1 MKNAVYL
8 DHNATTPIRPEVLDE
23 MLPFLKEHY
32 GNPSS
37 AHTLGRF
44 TREALEISR
53 QKLIL
58 AVGAIDAKEIIFTSG
73 ATEAD
78 NMALLGAANLPIA
91 EKRRKIVTSAIEHP
105 AIYEPAKYLAK
116 KGFEVVFLPV
126 DKYGVV
132 DLSAAEREIDENT
145 LIVSV
150 MVANNEIGTIQPIKQ
165 ISALAKKHGA
175 LMHADAVQ
183 ALGKIPVNVKELGVD
198 MASFASHKI
207 YGPKGVGALYV
218 KKGVKIEPTLR
229 GGHQERLVRPGTEN
243 LAGIV
248 GFGKAAEMAAEDV
261 ESGKNERIREMRD
274 RLQGLLLEK
283 IPHCRLNGAP
293 EGRVPNTLNISFMFV
308 EGEGMTLALDAMG
321 IAIST
326 GSACSSGTL
335 DPSHVLLAI
344 GVPVDV
350 AHGSLRFSLGFANTM
365 EDMDY
370 TAACVAKVVGRLRDM
385 SPLWED
391 FISGKTTTYTD
402 KHGHSHD
409 LGDAE

>member
-1 MKNAVYL
+1 
-8 DHNATTPIRPEVLDE
+8 
-23 MLPFLKEHY
+23 
-32 GNPSS
+32 
-37 AHTLGRF
+37 
-44 TREALEISR
+44 
-53 QKLIL
+53 
-58 AVGAIDAKEIIFTSG
+58 
-73 ATEAD
+73 
-78 NMALLGAANLPIA
+78 
-91 EKRRKIVTSAIEHP
+91 
-105 AIYEPAKYLAK
+105 
-116 KGFEVVFLPV
+116 
-126 DKYGVV
+126 
-132 DLSAAEREIDENT
+132 
-145 LIVSV
+145 
-150 MVANNEIGTIQPIKQ
+150 
-165 ISALAKKHGA
+165 
-175 LMHADAVQ
+175 
-183 ALGKIPVNVKELGVD
+183 
-198 MASFASHKI
+198 
-207 YGPKGVGALYV
+207 
-218 KKGVKIEPTLR
+218 
-229 GGHQERLVRPGTEN
+229 
-243 LAGIV
+243 
-248 GFGKAAEMAAEDV
+248 MAAEDV

-350 AHGSLRFSLGFANTM
+350 AHGSLRFSLGFAKTM